1 MNEQKKHDKLT
12 NEEVEYRIAKAVVKN
27 VPDLYEEAANTPV
40 TPLAMV
46 DDILPRQYPRQKRVL
61 PRLAAACLLLVLF
74 GGSFFAYTW
83 FSVKAILS
91 IEVNPSVALSI
102 NHYERVIDARAM
114 NSDGDDLLDELSLKG
129 LKLETAMDALMGAM
143 NRKGYLQD
151 GGNIHLFVD
160 GKDENFNQE
169 LYEEVDEML
178 SHLAP
183 NMVTD
188 NVTEESSDSSAT
200 TLSEDEVKQIAL
212 QHASLSDS
220 QVTFHDLSLESDDQQ
235 KIYHL
240 SFYTDSEEYEYTID
254 AISGEILSYDH
265 DIENFSL
272 PSSAAQ
278 TEESTSESLPQQ
290 KPESNS
296 STSSQTQISLDQAK
310 QIALQKAGL
319 EDSQV
324 MWEKAEKDEDDGKI
338 LYELEFSYNHTEF
351 NCEVDLFGNILKFEQ
366 ETDD

>member
-61 PRLAAACLLLVLF
+61 PRLAAACLLLILF

-102 NHYERVIDARAM
+102 NRYERVIDARAM

-143 NRKGYLQD
+143 NRKGYLQNRD
-151 GGNIHLFVD
+151 NIHLFVD
-160 GKDENFNQE
+160 GKDEKFNQE

-178 SHLAP
+178 AHLAP
-183 NMVTD
+183 NIVTD
-188 NVTEESSDSSAT
+188 NATEESAP
-200 TLSEDEVKQIAL
+200 K
-212 QHASLSDS
+212 
-220 QVTFHDLSLESDDQQ
+220 
-235 KIYHL
+235 
-240 SFYTDSEEYEYTID
+240 
-254 AISGEILSYDH
+254 
-265 DIENFSL
+265 
-272 PSSAAQ
+272 
-278 TEESTSESLPQQ
+278 SLPQQ

-296 STSSQTQISLDQAK
+296 STSNQTQISLDQAK

-324 MWEKAEKDEDDGKI
+324 MWEKAENDEDDGKI

-351 NCEVDLFGNILKFEQ
+351 NCEIDLFGNILKFEQ

>member
-46 DDILPRQYPRQKRVL
+46 DDILPRQYPRQKRVF

-74 GGSFFAYTW
+74 GGSFFAYIW

-102 NHYERVIDARAM
+102 NRYERVIDARAM

-183 NMVTD
+183 NIVTD
-188 NVTEESSDSSAT
+188 NATEESAP
-200 TLSEDEVKQIAL
+200 K
-212 QHASLSDS
+212 
-220 QVTFHDLSLESDDQQ
+220 
-235 KIYHL
+235 
-240 SFYTDSEEYEYTID
+240 
-254 AISGEILSYDH
+254 
-265 DIENFSL
+265 
-272 PSSAAQ
+272 
-278 TEESTSESLPQQ
+278 SLPQQ

-296 STSSQTQISLDQAK
+296 STSNQTQISLDQAK

-324 MWEKAEKDEDDGKI
+324 MWEKAENDEDDGKI

-351 NCEVDLFGNILKFEQ
+351 NCEIDLFGNILKFEQ

>member
-1 MNEQKKHDKLT
+1 M
-12 NEEVEYRIAKAVVKN
+12 
-27 VPDLYEEAANTPV
+27 
-40 TPLAMV
+40 
-46 DDILPRQYPRQKRVL
+46 
-61 PRLAAACLLLVLF
+61 
-74 GGSFFAYTW
+74 
-83 FSVKAILS
+83 
-91 IEVNPSVALSI
+91 
-102 NHYERVIDARAM
+102 
-114 NSDGDDLLDELSLKG
+114 
-129 LKLETAMDALMGAM
+129 
-143 NRKGYLQD
+143 
-151 GGNIHLFVD
+151 
-160 GKDENFNQE
+160 
-169 LYEEVDEML
+169 
-178 SHLAP
+178 
-183 NMVTD
+183 
-188 NVTEESSDSSAT
+188 
-200 TLSEDEVKQIAL
+200 
-212 QHASLSDS
+212 
-220 QVTFHDLSLESDDQQ
+220 ESDDQQ

-254 AISGEILSYDH
+254 AVSGEILSYDH

-351 NCEVDLFGNILKFEQ
+351 NCEIDLFGNILKFEQ

>member
-102 NHYERVIDARAM
+102 NRYERVIDARAM

-143 NRKGYLQD
+143 NRKGYLQNRD
-151 GGNIHLFVD
+151 NIHLFVD
-160 GKDENFNQE
+160 GKDEKFNQE

-178 SHLAP
+178 AHLAP

-188 NVTEESSDSSAT
+188 NVTEESA
-200 TLSEDEVKQIAL
+200 
-212 QHASLSDS
+212 
-220 QVTFHDLSLESDDQQ
+220 
-235 KIYHL
+235 
-240 SFYTDSEEYEYTID
+240 
-254 AISGEILSYDH
+254 
-265 DIENFSL
+265 
-272 PSSAAQ
+272 P
-278 TEESTSESLPQQ
+278 ESLPQQ

-296 STSSQTQISLDQAK
+296 STSIQTQISLDQAK

-324 MWEKAEKDEDDGKI
+324 MWEKAENDEDDGKI

-351 NCEVDLFGNILKFEQ
+351 NCEIDLFGNILKFEQ

>member
-46 DDILPRQYPRQKRVL
+46 DNILPRQYPRQKRVL

-102 NHYERVIDARAM
+102 NRYERVIDARAM

-160 GKDENFNQE
+160 GNDENFNQE

-178 SHLAP
+178 AHLAP

-200 TLSEDEVKQIAL
+200 ILSEDEVKQIAL

-265 DIENFSL
+265 DIKTFLYLLLPLKQRHLHQNLFLSKNRSL
-272 PSSAAQ
+272 IQVLPAKHKSAWIRQ
-278 TEESTSESLPQQ
+278 NKLHCK
-290 KPESNS
+290 KPVWKTVRLCGRKRKRMRTMARSFMSWSFLIITPNLIVKS
-296 STSSQTQISLDQAK
+296 ICSAIS
-310 QIALQKAGL
+310 
-319 EDSQV
+319 
-324 MWEKAEKDEDDGKI
+324 
-338 LYELEFSYNHTEF
+338 
-351 NCEVDLFGNILKFEQ
+351 
-366 ETDD
+366 